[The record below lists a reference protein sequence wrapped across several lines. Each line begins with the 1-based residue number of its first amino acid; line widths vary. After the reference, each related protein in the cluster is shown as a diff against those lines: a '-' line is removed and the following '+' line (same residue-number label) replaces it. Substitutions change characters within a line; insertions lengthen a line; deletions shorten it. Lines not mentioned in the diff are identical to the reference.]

1 MGNFLNRVLAHL
13 IIRTTQRV
21 STGLTVSRKMP
32 LTKPL
37 GAKIDKL
44 CSLVLSNIN
53 YKNYSDDNNGKIL
66 TVSRNLVK
74 LLTEAITPLR
84 PSIYITILNCLYA
97 GIERS
102 LRNSCKIH
110 SSPTFTITF

>member
-32 LTKPL
+32 VTKPL

-44 CSLVLSNIN
+44 CSLVL
-53 YKNYSDDNNGKIL
+53 
-66 TVSRNLVK
+66 
-74 LLTEAITPLR
+74 
-84 PSIYITILNCLYA
+84 
-97 GIERS
+97 
-102 LRNSCKIH
+102 
-110 SSPTFTITF
+110 